1 MHPRR
6 LLVAF
11 SLLSAA
17 TCAKVSDAAA
27 QANVAPGL
35 WRLSAFNDAS
45 PGMSAIAS
53 HTLCFLPNGT
63 WFGTTF
69 PNWGGRWFQKGANAA
84 GNGDRVRLLGNYAG
98 GLGNDG
104 AELHFFNANLMAGA
118 WTEWRDPASG
128 QFVAWATVT
137 LTRAGDRCPPQ
148 PRMAP
153 APQAR
158 EERRNPVGGE

>member
-1 MHPRR
+1 MRSRR

-11 SLLSAA
+11 SLLCAA
-17 TCAKVSDAAA
+17 TCAKVSDTAA

-45 PGMSAIAS
+45 PGMGPMAT

-63 WFGTTF
+63 WFATTF
-69 PNWGGRWFQKGANAA
+69 PNWAGRWFQKGPNAA

-98 GLGNDG
+98 GDGNDG
-104 AELHFFNANLMAGA
+104 AELHFFNPNLMAGA

-137 LTRAGDRCPPQ
+137 LTRAGRECPPQ
-148 PRMAP
+148 PRAVP
-153 APQAR
+153 PQRAR
-158 EERRNPVGGE
+158 EERRNPVTGQ